1 MALAGLGALGL
12 VPVPTRGGSR
22 AQGVGDLMLGGMLE
36 PTRGGGW
43 AEPWGFRLLPPLLP
57 PLLSV
62 LWGLSAAVRGPW
74 SMREGSS
81 QCSLNLSL
89 ARVFSSLIVNRFD

>member
-22 AQGVGDLMLGGMLE
+22 ARGVGDLMLGGMLE
-36 PTRGGGW
+36 PTRRGGW
-43 AEPWGFRLLPPLLP
+43 AEPRGFRLLP

-62 LWGLSAAVRGPW
+62 LWGLLAAVRGLW
-74 SMREGSS
+74 SVREGNS
-81 QCSLNLSL
+81 
-89 ARVFSSLIVNRFD
+89 VH